1 MMSEGDLYLYNLK
14 GLQMNKAFKV
24 LWNQVRRTYVVAS
37 EAQVT
42 HGKPSKAT
50 KTIVAAAVAGL
61 LAAGGSAFAA
71 TTINN
76 GSFGS
81 SEDQYDSTKF
91 ISANGEETIIQTNGD
106 TRKLIS
112 AILNKDWDAIRGALG
127 TANGATLVGFT
138 GGTNF
143 HDSNTETTIA
153 GVPFM
158 VQIAAA
164 MLPELKDNKTV
175 QEVLSTLDKYNSQM
189 SSFEDKSNSVTLTGG
204 ISLHVGGNGSNPLM
218 IGTVGGDRLINS
230 VASYSIYFNK
240 DDKPGET
247 TISSPKDNAVERN
260 GDVSVYAESGNL
272 VGFIGGSSSLN
283 ISNVAIDA
291 YAATYNEQ
299 GEATHDAGVYLTFN
313 GEKSSTTLNGN
324 TNIELAGQTS
334 VAGLFSGGSSIAL
347 GGLSES
353 IVNGST
359 HLVINSNTKLAGY
372 EGINAAVAGGGLS
385 VALLGGESQSEIT
398 GDTLIELKSGTSI
411 GVLGGGL
418 AIGAQTNAF
427 DSLTNPYEIN
437 LNEDGSFTAEIKV
450 KFEDGVESEGGQ
462 ATTIAHNVGINV
474 GSGASTLGLMGGG
487 LAVAYQYEDA
497 TKQSYANSQVDTVTI
512 QIGEEVSND
521 DVFGDVDGKHD
532 NRSKYFDTVKSLLST
547 AVELVQSGMDGLKD
561 KLTDDAFEKTLQEQL
576 QSIADVKGVT
586 VGSLGG
592 GLALSWSRE
601 TAADAVTSP
610 QAIANVDSVDYIVN
624 SGYNVGLV
632 GGGLA
637 LSSGAEF
644 TNADDQLI
652 QTLAQADVGTVTMQF
667 NGGETIGVLGGGVA
681 GFVGS
686 AENNFGV
693 GASAKVK
700 EVNLLVSGGSV
711 DGLVGGGLAFDDTN
725 PKVNDQYQTVNNV
738 DSSVEKVNIQLT
750 SSNVN
755 RLSFGSFMTNNWAN
769 NVNADKPEIRD
780 HLDAL
785 AYAADTQ
792 NAAIIAGGL
801 ASGIQDPN
809 KDVGAAHVGVA
820 SVVIAG
826 DAQIGQADDPSN
838 VFGGG
843 VAANGALASVGKTTI
858 QIGATEDSSKPL
870 VYGNVYAGGIAQ
882 DTQYQGSPSYYE
894 KSTSRVG
901 EATINLVSGELHG
914 NVYTGG
920 VVNTPNESVT
930 DKKSVSEV
938 GKATVNLYSADVF
951 KGDLIEGEG
960 ATESALNFFA
970 DDYDMKDVAVVGFNT
985 IGGVGANVSNLAYDF
1000 GSREATLVTGTVNF
1014 ASIANA
1020 DTKNLIIGSEDA
1032 QGVVSAKSADL
1043 VGATV
1048 NVDQGLLAFNAD
1060 TQTALDALS
1069 TSTRTP
1075 QPTSN
1080 VFVTGT
1086 VDLTEMLVTVGDSA
1100 EPADAVAGLY
1110 VGESGMVIAD
1120 AAAKTEVKGEA
1131 DVNQGSIHFV
1141 GVDADE
1147 AQVTIAAQDDTA
1159 TTVDNVLYKAV
1170 KTDAVYT
1177 FDRRTGSELDE
1188 VGLGDFDDPNF
1199 LDELK
1204 NHQDNTGAQ
1213 YIRDFLDQKNTAITN
1228 ENRSQQLNAAVNLA
1242 TAAGVQTAAIDSA
1255 SLGIDAA
1262 NKRASII
1269 NDQHEGGV
1277 LFAEASGRRT
1287 EMGGSADFG
1296 AIKSEL
1302 GGVVVGGEYST
1313 GDWTFGALAN
1323 VGTGSVKGQGNNAGV
1338 DNDVDYYGAQIYT
1351 GKRFGQFN
1359 VVGQVGYLSTSNEIS
1374 HSTVALNKA
1383 DVDADVITVGV
1394 RGEMRFD
1401 LTENTRMVPY
1411 IGLNY
1416 LRVGTDGYTT
1426 SQGVQVGD
1434 VDQNLFTLP
1443 VGVKYA
1449 GDMQTSSGWMWTPSV
1464 DVAYVAAF
1472 GDRDVDATTHVGAV
1486 GQTTMDVWAESVVR
1500 TTIGVK
1506 AQKENFGFGVEA
1518 GGAFGSDDTQGLFG
1532 QVRVDYRF

>member
-1 MMSEGDLYLYNLK
+1 
-14 GLQMNKAFKV
+14 MNKAFKV
-24 LWNQVRRTYVVAS
+24 LWNQVRGTYVVAS

-42 HGKPSKAT
+42 HGKPGKAT
-50 KTIVAAAVAGL
+50 KTIVAAAVAGV

-81 SEDQYDSTKF
+81 DEDQYDSTKF

-127 TANGATLVGFT
+127 TANGATLVGFA
-138 GGTNF
+138 GGQ
-143 HDSNTETTIA
+143 NTWDDMTSQSVDDFLGYKALGIFPWYPLLPNEIKD
-153 GVPFM
+153 PLEKLD
-158 VQIAAA
+158 AALDHFVSGESEVIPA
-164 MLPELKDNKTV
+164 ELT
-175 QEVLSTLDKYNSQM
+175 YNHGT
-189 SSFEDKSNSVTLTGG
+189 KIV
-204 ISLHVGGNGSNPLM
+204 VGGNGSNPLL
-218 IGTVGGDRLINS
+218 IGTVGADRLINASGSLSLVETDGVDPTFEDPYVSKS
-230 VASYSIYFNK
+230 VVR
-240 DDKPGET
+240 T
-247 TISSPKDNAVERN
+247 
-260 GDVSVYAESGNL
+260 GDVSLISNSGNFIGL
-272 VGFIGGSSSLN
+272 VGGSSALN
-283 ISNVAIDA
+283 VSGMTVHAVVDIGSTLD
-291 YAATYNEQ
+291 
-299 GEATHDAGVYLTFN
+299 VYLKLQGQETN
-313 GEKSSTTLNGN
+313 VTLNGN
-324 TNIELAGQTS
+324 VGIELNNTTS
-334 VAGLFSGGSSIAL
+334 SLGVFTGGAALAL
-347 GGLSES
+347 GGKSNS
-353 IVNGST
+353 FVNGST
-359 HLVINSNTKLAGY
+359 NLVVDTTTNLKGY
-372 EGINAAVAGGGLS
+372 EGISAAISGAGVSIATMGGASNS
-385 VALLGGESQSEIT
+385 VVS
-398 GDTLIELKSGTSI
+398 GDSFIYLKSGTSVGI
-411 GVLGGGL
+411 SGGGMAVGAQLKDLSNIFKEYNLPFDAANVDLSFDLTEDVLNAGGHALAEAQNVGILKGDNASSLGIMGGGL
-418 AIGAQTNAF
+418 AI
-427 DSLTNPYEIN
+427 
-437 LNEDGSFTAEIKV
+437 
-450 KFEDGVESEGGQ
+450 
-462 ATTIAHNVGINV
+462 
-474 GSGASTLGLMGGG
+474 
-487 LAVAYQYEDA
+487 AYQYEDA

-512 QIGEEVSND
+512 QIGEEVNNE

-532 NRSKYFDTVKSLLST
+532 NRSKYFGTVKSLLST

-601 TAADAVTSP
+601 TAADAMTSP

-667 NGGETIGVLGGGVA
+667 KGGETIGVLGGGVA

-738 DSSVEKVNIQLT
+738 DSSVEKVNIQVT
-750 SSNVN
+750 SGNVN
-755 RLSFGSFMTNNWAN
+755 RLSFGSFMKNNWAN

-792 NAAIIAGGL
+792 KAAIIAGGL
-801 ASGIQDPN
+801 TSGIQDPT
-809 KDVGAAHVGVA
+809 KETGTTHVAEA

-858 QIGATEDSSKPL
+858 RIGATEDSSKPL
-870 VYGNVYAGGIAQ
+870 VYGDVYAGGIAQ

-951 KGDLIEGEG
+951 KGDLIDGEG
-960 ATESALNFFA
+960 ANESALNFFT
-970 DDYDMKDVAVVGFNT
+970 DDYDMKDVAVVGFDT

-1000 GSREATLVTGTVNF
+1000 ASREATLVTGTVNF

-1069 TSTRTP
+1069 SSTRTP

-1086 VDLTEMLVTVGDSA
+1086 VDLTETLVTVGDST

-1110 VGESGMVIAD
+1110 VGENGMVIAD

-1141 GVDADE
+1141 GVDADG

-1170 KTDAVYT
+1170 KSDAVYT

>member
-24 LWNQVRRTYVVAS
+24 LWNQVRGTYVVAS

-50 KTIVAAAVAGL
+50 KTVVAAAVAGL
-61 LAAGGSAFAA
+61 LAVGGSAFAA
-71 TTINN
+71 TTIHN

-81 SEDQYDSTKF
+81 GEDQYDSTKF

-127 TANGATLVGFT
+127 TANGATLVGFA
-138 GGTNF
+138 GGQ
-143 HDSNTETTIA
+143 NTWDDMTSQSVDDFLGYKAWGIIPWYPLLPNEIKD
-153 GVPFM
+153 PLEKLD
-158 VQIAAA
+158 AALDHFVSGESEVIPA
-164 MLPELKDNKTV
+164 ELT
-175 QEVLSTLDKYNSQM
+175 YNHGT
-189 SSFEDKSNSVTLTGG
+189 KIV
-204 ISLHVGGNGSNPLM
+204 VGGNGSNPLL
-218 IGTVGGDRLINS
+218 IGTVGADRLINASGSLSLVETDGVDPTFEDPYVSKS
-230 VASYSIYFNK
+230 VVR
-240 DDKPGET
+240 T
-247 TISSPKDNAVERN
+247 
-260 GDVSVYAESGNL
+260 GDVSLISNSGNFIGL
-272 VGFIGGSSSLN
+272 VGGSSALN
-283 ISNVAIDA
+283 VSGMTVHAVVDIGSTLD
-291 YAATYNEQ
+291 
-299 GEATHDAGVYLTFN
+299 VYLKLQGQETN
-313 GEKSSTTLNGN
+313 VTLNGN
-324 TNIELAGQTS
+324 VGIELNNTTS
-334 VAGLFSGGSSIAL
+334 SLGVFTGGAALAL
-347 GGLSES
+347 GGKSNS
-353 IVNGST
+353 FVNGST
-359 HLVINSNTKLAGY
+359 NLVVDTTTNLKGY
-372 EGINAAVAGGGLS
+372 EGISAAISGAGVSIATMGGASNS
-385 VALLGGESQSEIT
+385 VVS
-398 GDTLIELKSGTSI
+398 GDSFIYLKSGTSVGI
-411 GVLGGGL
+411 SGGGMAVGAQLKDLSNIFKEYNLPFDDAVDVNVDFDLTEEVLNAGGHALAEAQNVGILKGDNASSLGIMGGGL
-418 AIGAQTNAF
+418 AI
-427 DSLTNPYEIN
+427 
-437 LNEDGSFTAEIKV
+437 
-450 KFEDGVESEGGQ
+450 
-462 ATTIAHNVGINV
+462 
-474 GSGASTLGLMGGG
+474 
-487 LAVAYQYEDA
+487 AYQYEDA

-512 QIGEEVSND
+512 QIGEEVNNE
-521 DVFGDVDGKHD
+521 DVFGDADGKHD
-532 NRSKYFDTVKSLLST
+532 NRSKYFGTVKSLLST

-610 QAIANVDSVDYIVN
+610 QAIANVDTVDYIVN

-750 SSNVN
+750 SGNVN

-792 NAAIIAGGL
+792 KAAIIAGGL

-1242 TAAGVQTAAIDSA
+1242 TAAGVQTSAIDSA

>member
-1 MMSEGDLYLYNLK
+1 
-14 GLQMNKAFKV
+14 MNKAFKV
-24 LWNQVRRTYVVAS
+24 LWNQVRGTFVVAS

-50 KTIVAAAVAGL
+50 KTIVAAAVAGV

-71 TTINN
+71 TTIDN

-81 SEDQYDSTKF
+81 GEDQYDSTKF

-127 TANGATLVGFT
+127 TENGATLVGFA
-138 GGTNF
+138 GGKNIF
-143 HDSNTETTIA
+143 DDATIA
-153 GVPFM
+153 AVDNLNNKINDGLLSWFFPD
-158 VQIAAA
+158 IAEAAA
-164 MLPELKDNKTV
+164 PYLEDINRIFDKFETFDTAESGEVINRLSYDKD
-175 QEVLSTLDKYNSQM
+175 
-189 SSFEDKSNSVTLTGG
+189 
-204 ISLHVGGNGSNPLM
+204 ISLSIGGNNTNPLM
-218 IGTVGGDRLINS
+218 IGSVGGDNLFNASTDIQIELFNS
-230 VASYSIYFNK
+230 NEPDFEAPITGREVYRK
-240 DDKPGET
+240 
-247 TISSPKDNAVERN
+247 
-260 GDVSVYAESGNL
+260 GDVNVSALSGNL
-272 VGFIGGSSSLN
+272 IGFVGGSS
-283 ISNVAIDA
+283 
-291 YAATYNEQ
+291 ATTINGITPCAEVFVGGHSVQ
-299 GEATHDAGVYLTFN
+299 VYLKLQ
-313 GEKSSTTLNGN
+313 GQSAKTTLEGN
-324 TNIELAGQTS
+324 TNIELMEKTS
-334 VAGLFSGGSSIAL
+334 AIGVFSGGSSIAL
-347 GGLSES
+347 GGTSES
-353 IVNGST
+353 VVNGNT
-359 HLVINSNTKLAGY
+359 TLTIDTNTKLAGY
-372 EGINAAVAGGGLS
+372 EGISVAVAGAGLS
-385 VALLGGESQSEIT
+385 LSTMGGSSSSAVT
-398 GDTLIELKSGTSI
+398 GNTQINLIGGASV
-411 GVLGGGL
+411 GVLGGGM
-418 AIGAQTNAF
+418 AVGAQFPDLSFLLEGISGIKLGDPNSPTATMDITFELTEEVLNA
-427 DSLTNPYEIN
+427 
-437 LNEDGSFTAEIKV
+437 
-450 KFEDGVESEGGQ
+450 GGY
-462 ATTIAHNVGINV
+462 ATTEAQNVGILKAND
-474 GSGASTLGLMGGG
+474 ASSLGIMGGG
-487 LAVAYQYEDA
+487 LAIAYQYEDA

-512 QIGEEVSND
+512 QIGEEVSNE

-532 NRSKYFDTVKSLLST
+532 NRSKYFGTVTSLLST

-750 SSNVN
+750 SGNVN
-755 RLSFGSFMTNNWAN
+755 RLSFGSFMKNNWAN

-792 NAAIIAGGL
+792 KAAIIAGGL
-801 ASGIQDPN
+801 TSGIQDPN
-809 KDVGAAHVGVA
+809 KDVGAAHVGEA

-858 QIGATEDSSKPL
+858 RIGATEDSSKPL
-870 VYGNVYAGGIAQ
+870 VYGDVYAGGIAQ

-951 KGDLIEGEG
+951 KGDLIDGEG
-960 ATESALNFFA
+960 ANESALNFFT
-970 DDYDMKDVAVVGFNT
+970 DDYDMKDVAVVGFDT

-1069 TSTRTP
+1069 SSTRTP

-1086 VDLTEMLVTVGDSA
+1086 VDLTETLVTVGDST

-1110 VGESGMVIAD
+1110 VGENGMVIAD

-1141 GVDADE
+1141 GVDADG

>member
-1 MMSEGDLYLYNLK
+1 
-14 GLQMNKAFKV
+14 MNKAFKV
-24 LWNQVRRTYVVAS
+24 LWNQVRGTYVVAS

-42 HGKPSKAT
+42 HGKPGKAT

-61 LAAGGSAFAA
+61 LAVGGSAYAA
-71 TTINN
+71 TVDF
-76 GSFGS
+76 S
-81 SEDQYDSTKF
+81 
-91 ISANGEETIIQTNGD
+91 
-106 TRKLIS
+106 
-112 AILNKDWDAIRGALG
+112 
-127 TANGATLVGFT
+127 
-138 GGTNF
+138 
-143 HDSNTETTIA
+143 
-153 GVPFM
+153 
-158 VQIAAA
+158 
-164 MLPELKDNKTV
+164 TV
-175 QEVLSTLDKYNSQM
+175 QEEGTTKFLSGNGTDTDIQTSANAWQMIQDLKAALNSDDKLTDIREAISQVDGERQTAILTGFSGGKSFFDAGTTGTLALAGIGAGVAGQQDLAEIIFKLINQIQPINPDEDSSPDSVIYRPETTSTSYTVHSGSLNGNSEPVLLLST
-189 SSFEDKSNSVTLTGG
+189 V
-204 ISLHVGGNGSNPLM
+204 
-218 IGTVGGDRLINS
+218 GDRLINLGLGQPADVTVIREQDVNF
-230 VASYSIYFNK
+230 VA
-240 DDKPGET
+240 D
-247 TISSPKDNAVERN
+247 
-260 GDVSVYAESGNL
+260 SGNYFGL
-272 VGFIGGSSSLN
+272 TGGSSAINIKGIALGVPALGVDVATNAEQTSTIIDGDVEIKLN
-283 ISNVAIDA
+283 G
-291 YAATYNEQ
+291 ATN
-299 GEATHDAGVYLTFN
+299 AAGVL
-313 GEKSSTTLNGN
+313 L
-324 TNIELAGQTS
+324 
-334 VAGLFSGGSSIAL
+334 SGSAIAL
-347 GGLSES
+347 GGIANSTVTGNTTLNIS
-353 IVNGST
+353 ST
-359 HLVINSNTKLAGY
+359 HHPDHKLSGVTVGVFGGGLAASTLDGTSTATTEGTTTINITDGVSVGVFGSGAALSAELEGRVWDKLSGIGGDTINIDIIGTEEEKVSLLANGGSATV
-372 EGINAAVAGGGLS
+372 ESRGDITINAGGNSVTAGIAGGGLAATSSGGTGGTSEAYIKTGDITLNIGDKTTPEFSDDAKVPLQKTAFALMGEMRSTISKLANGFRLESLGSIFDLVDPVSDAVNEAQANYQGAHVGNVGGSIVIARMPSGAEGTKAIAEAKSEDITVNLNAGYS
-385 VALLGGESQSEIT
+385 VATLGGGMTIATGLGVAEGTHATSDVTSTTININGGDHVLVMAGGAAYATGKLGQESKVISRSDVE
-398 GDTLIELKSGTSI
+398 KSVMNIAGGTTD
-411 GVLGGGL
+411 GVFGGGL
-418 AIGAQTNAF
+418 AIDDTGAASVNA
-427 DSLTNPYEIN
+427 SATTKTVQITVSGENTVIN
-437 LNEDGSFTAEIKV
+437 KADTSPLVEHAT
-450 KFEDGVESEGGQ
+450 GVSEGAPSNGTYVHESADLIGLEHGQ
-462 ATTIAHNVGINV
+462 AAIV
-474 GSGASTLGLMGGG
+474 GGG
-487 LAVAYQYEDA
+487 IA
-497 TKQSYANSQVDTVTI
+497 TGAGATVHSDTVTI
-512 QIGEEVSND
+512 EL
-521 DVFGDVDGKHD
+521 VDGQV
-532 NRSKYFDTVKSLLST
+532 NGNVYGGGAATLGG
-547 AVELVQSGMDGLKD
+547 QS
-561 KLTDDAFEKTLQEQL
+561 
-576 QSIADVKGVT
+576 T
-586 VGSLGG
+586 VGTAEIALNGTTVDGDIYGG
-592 GLALSWSRE
+592 GLVGSERNNNFDNAEQYSQAS
-601 TAADAVTSP
+601 TSVGDVTIELNAGSVNNVYVGGYTFEGSEGV
-610 QAIANVDSVDYIVN
+610 ANNVDTATVR
-624 SGYNVGLV
+624 L
-632 GGGLA
+632 
-637 LSSGAEF
+637 GAEGVF
-644 TNADDQLI
+644 K
-652 QTLAQADVGTVTMQF
+652 
-667 NGGETIGVLGGGVA
+667 GEVID
-681 GFVGS
+681 GS
-686 AENNFGV
+686 DA
-693 GASAKVK
+693 ASSRL
-700 EVNLLVSGGSV
+700 EIIPTSY
-711 DGLVGGGLAFDDTN
+711 AFDD
-725 PKVNDQYQTVNNV
+725 
-738 DSSVEKVNIQLT
+738 
-750 SSNVN
+750 
-755 RLSFGSFMTNNWAN
+755 
-769 NVNADKPEIRD
+769 
-780 HLDAL
+780 
-785 AYAADTQ
+785 
-792 NAAIIAGGL
+792 
-801 ASGIQDPN
+801 
-809 KDVGAAHVGVA
+809 
-820 SVVIAG
+820 
-826 DAQIGQADDPSN
+826 GQS
-838 VFGGG
+838 
-843 VAANGALASVGKTTI
+843 
-858 QIGATEDSSKPL
+858 
-870 VYGNVYAGGIAQ
+870 
-882 DTQYQGSPSYYE
+882 
-894 KSTSRVG
+894 
-901 EATINLVSGELHG
+901 
-914 NVYTGG
+914 
-920 VVNTPNESVT
+920 
-930 DKKSVSEV
+930 
-938 GKATVNLYSADVF
+938 
-951 KGDLIEGEG
+951 
-960 ATESALNFFA
+960 
-970 DDYDMKDVAVVGFNT
+970 VVGFDS
-985 IGGVGANVSNLAYDF
+985 IASN
-1000 GSREATLVTGTVNF
+1000 GKVTGLNYSFDNKDATMVTGVVEF
-1014 ASIANA
+1014 ASIADA
-1020 DTKNLIIGSEDA
+1020 AAKNLIIGSEDA
-1032 QGVVSAKSADL
+1032 QGVVSAKSSDL

-1080 VFVTGT
+1080 VFMTGT
-1086 VDLTEMLVTVGDSA
+1086 VDLTETLVTVGDST

-1110 VGESGMVIAD
+1110 VGENGMVIAD

-1141 GVDADE
+1141 GVDADG

-1213 YIRDFLDQKNTAITN
+1213 YIRDFLDQKNTSITN

-1269 NDQHEGGV
+1269 NDQREGGV

-1313 GDWTFGALAN
+1313 GDWIFGALAN

>member
-1 MMSEGDLYLYNLK
+1 
-14 GLQMNKAFKV
+14 MNKAFKV
-24 LWNQVRRTYVVAS
+24 LWNQVRGTYVVAS

-50 KTIVAAAVAGL
+50 KTIVAAAVAGV

-81 SEDQYDSTKF
+81 DEDQYDSTKF

-127 TANGATLVGFT
+127 TANGATLVGFA
-138 GGTNF
+138 GGQ
-143 HDSNTETTIA
+143 NTWDDMTSQSVDDFLGYKALGIFPWYPLLPNEIKD
-153 GVPFM
+153 PLEKLD
-158 VQIAAA
+158 AALDHFVSGESEVIPA
-164 MLPELKDNKTV
+164 ELT
-175 QEVLSTLDKYNSQM
+175 YNHGT
-189 SSFEDKSNSVTLTGG
+189 KIV
-204 ISLHVGGNGSNPLM
+204 VGGNGSNPLL
-218 IGTVGGDRLINS
+218 IGTVGADRLINASGSLSLVETDGVDPTFEDPYVSKS
-230 VASYSIYFNK
+230 VVR
-240 DDKPGET
+240 T
-247 TISSPKDNAVERN
+247 
-260 GDVSVYAESGNL
+260 GDVSLISNSGNFIGL
-272 VGFIGGSSSLN
+272 VGGSSALN
-283 ISNVAIDA
+283 VSGMTVHAVVDIGSTLD
-291 YAATYNEQ
+291 
-299 GEATHDAGVYLTFN
+299 VYLKLQGQETN
-313 GEKSSTTLNGN
+313 VTLNGN
-324 TNIELAGQTS
+324 VGIELNNTTS
-334 VAGLFSGGSSIAL
+334 SLGVFTGGAALAL
-347 GGLSES
+347 GGKSNS
-353 IVNGST
+353 FVNGST
-359 HLVINSNTKLAGY
+359 NLVVDTTTNLKGY
-372 EGINAAVAGGGLS
+372 EGISAAISGAGVSIATMGGASNS
-385 VALLGGESQSEIT
+385 VVS
-398 GDTLIELKSGTSI
+398 GDSFIYLKSGTSVGI
-411 GVLGGGL
+411 SGGGMAVGAQLKDLSNIFKEYNLPFDAANVDLSFDLTEDVLNAGGHALAEAQNVDILKGDNASSLGIMGGGL
-418 AIGAQTNAF
+418 AI
-427 DSLTNPYEIN
+427 
-437 LNEDGSFTAEIKV
+437 
-450 KFEDGVESEGGQ
+450 
-462 ATTIAHNVGINV
+462 
-474 GSGASTLGLMGGG
+474 
-487 LAVAYQYEDA
+487 AYQYEDA

-512 QIGEEVSND
+512 QIGEEVNNE

-532 NRSKYFDTVKSLLST
+532 NRSKYFGTVTSLLST

-750 SSNVN
+750 SGNVN

-792 NAAIIAGGL
+792 KAAIIAGGL

-809 KDVGAAHVGVA
+809 KDVGAAHVGEA

-858 QIGATEDSSKPL
+858 QIGETEDSSKPL
-870 VYGNVYAGGIAQ
+870 VYGDVYAGGIAQ

-951 KGDLIEGEG
+951 KGDLIDGEG
-960 ATESALNFFA
+960 ANESALNFFT
-970 DDYDMKDVAVVGFNT
+970 DDYDMKDVAVVGFDT

-1020 DTKNLIIGSEDA
+1020 DAKNLIIGSEDA

-1069 TSTRTP
+1069 SSTRSP

-1086 VDLTEMLVTVGDSA
+1086 VDLTETLVTVGDST

-1110 VGESGMVIAD
+1110 VGENGMVIAD

-1131 DVNQGSIHFV
+1131 DVKQGSIHFV
-1141 GVDADE
+1141 GVDADG

-1213 YIRDFLDQKNTAITN
+1213 YIRDFLDQKNTSITN

-1313 GDWTFGALAN
+1313 GGWTFGALAN

>member
-1 MMSEGDLYLYNLK
+1 
-14 GLQMNKAFKV
+14 MNKAFKV
-24 LWNQVRRTYVVAS
+24 LWNQVRGTFVVAS

-50 KTIVAAAVAGL
+50 KTIVAAAVAGV

-71 TTINN
+71 TTIDN

-81 SEDQYDSTKF
+81 GEDQYDSTKF

-112 AILNKDWDAIRGALG
+112 AILNKDWDAVRGALG
-127 TANGATLVGFT
+127 TENGATLVGFAGGQNSWDDMTAGSLNTFYNHKLGGLIPLNSFIPDSIKVPLDKLDEKLSHFNSDST
-138 GGTNF
+138 GAIIPTLTYNTGTNL
-143 HDSNTETTIA
+143 TI
-153 GVPFM
+153 
-158 VQIAAA
+158 
-164 MLPELKDNKTV
+164 
-175 QEVLSTLDKYNSQM
+175 
-189 SSFEDKSNSVTLTGG
+189 
-204 ISLHVGGNGSNPLM
+204 GGNGSNPLM
-218 IGTVGGDRLINS
+218 VASTGADMLINASASISILEADTDDPVYADPISRS
-230 VASYSIYFNK
+230 V
-240 DDKPGET
+240 
-247 TISSPKDNAVERN
+247 VRN
-260 GDVSVYAESGNL
+260 GDVLLTANSGNL
-272 VGFIGGSSSLN
+272 FGLSGGSSAIN
-283 ISNVAIDA
+283 ISGVTAYGRATIDLGLWSP
-291 YAATYNEQ
+291 TL
-299 GEATHDAGVYLTFN
+299 DVYLKLQGQET
-313 GEKSSTTLNGN
+313 TATLNGN
-324 TNIELAGQTS
+324 VNIALNDSTSGAGIFT
-334 VAGLFSGGSSIAL
+334 GGAALAL
-347 GGLSES
+347 GGKSNS
-353 IVNGST
+353 FVNGST
-359 HLVINSNTKLAGY
+359 NIVINTSTSLEGY
-372 EGINAAVAGGGLS
+372 EGISTAVSGSGVSIATM
-385 VALLGGESQSEIT
+385 GGESYSAVT
-398 GDTLIELKSGTSI
+398 GDSSIYLQSGTSVGI
-411 GVLGGGL
+411 LGGGMAVGAQLKDLSNIFKEYNLPFDAANVDLSFDLTEDVLNAGGHALAEAQNVGILKGDNASSLGIMGGGL
-418 AIGAQTNAF
+418 AI
-427 DSLTNPYEIN
+427 
-437 LNEDGSFTAEIKV
+437 
-450 KFEDGVESEGGQ
+450 
-462 ATTIAHNVGINV
+462 
-474 GSGASTLGLMGGG
+474 
-487 LAVAYQYEDA
+487 AYQYEDA

-512 QIGEEVSND
+512 QIGEEVSNE

-532 NRSKYFDTVKSLLST
+532 NRSKYFGTVTSLLST

-738 DSSVEKVNIQLT
+738 DTSVEKVNIQLT
-750 SSNVN
+750 SGNVN

-792 NAAIIAGGL
+792 KAAIIAGGL

-809 KDVGAAHVGVA
+809 KDVGAAHVGEA

-826 DAQIGQADDPSN
+826 DAQIGQADDHSN

-858 QIGATEDSSKPL
+858 QIGETEDSSKPL
-870 VYGNVYAGGIAQ
+870 VYGDVYAGGIAQ
-882 DTQYQGSPSYYE
+882 DTQYQGNPSYYE

-951 KGDLIEGEG
+951 KGDLIDGEG
-960 ATESALNFFA
+960 ANESALNFFT
-970 DDYDMKDVAVVGFNT
+970 DDYDMKDVAVVGFDT

-1069 TSTRTP
+1069 SSTRTP

-1080 VFVTGT
+1080 VFMTGT
-1086 VDLTEMLVTVGDSA
+1086 VDLTETLVTVGDST

-1110 VGESGMVIAD
+1110 VGENGMVIAD

-1141 GVDADE
+1141 GVDADG

-1177 FDRRTGSELDE
+1177 FDRRNGSELDE

-1213 YIRDFLDQKNTAITN
+1213 YIRDFLDQKNTSITN